1 MGHSKY
7 RVSCSNTIFVPVSS
21 EWETLEDRCTKK
33 YQPETTR
40 DLLEIKEER
49 IEAEKIANCKET
61 KGKRGRRR
69 EKEAEKERD
78 YVGVQPR

>member
-1 MGHSKY
+1 M
-7 RVSCSNTIFVPVSS
+7 
-21 EWETLEDRCTKK
+21 KK

-40 DLLEIKEER
+40 DLLKIKEER

-69 EKEAEKERD
+69 ERKKQRKRETT
-78 YVGVQPR
+78 